1 MEQLGF
7 PSNWIW
13 RPIIVLLAFVIAF
26 YIGAGLILRY
36 WKVEMQIGRARK
48 DESDE
53 SAGKEKMTARS
64 LEEIRTVKLRLEDYA
79 LEIEKRNWMG
89 RKTKQ
94 LEVLKPVTTQFEPGV
109 LNIIMGPS
117 GSGKTTLL
125 NSMGRRLKN
134 SFSTKYHSSG
144 QLLVNNSIPSDSVL
158 ESIIS
163 YVTQDDDALLSSL
176 TVRETL
182 R

>member
-1 MEQLGF
+1 MDNLGF
-7 PSNWIW
+7 PPNWIW
-13 RPIIVLLAFVIAF
+13 RPIIVLFAFVLAF
-26 YIGAGLILRY
+26 YIGAGFILRF

-48 DESDE
+48 DESDD
-53 SAGKEKMTARS
+53 SAGKEKLTARS
-64 LEEIRTVKLRLEDYA
+64 LHEVRTVDIRLEDYA

-89 RKTKQ
+89 KKTKQ
-94 LEVLKPVTTQFEPGV
+94 LDVLKPVSAQFEPGV

-125 NSMGRRLKN
+125 NSMGQRLRN
-134 SFSTKYHSSG
+134 DFSTKYHASG
-144 QLLVNNSIPSDSVL
+144 QLLVNNAIPSESVL